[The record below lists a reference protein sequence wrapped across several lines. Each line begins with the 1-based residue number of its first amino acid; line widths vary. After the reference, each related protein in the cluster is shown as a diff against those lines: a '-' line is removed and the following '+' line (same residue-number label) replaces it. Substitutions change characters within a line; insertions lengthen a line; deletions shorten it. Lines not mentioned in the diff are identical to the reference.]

1 MIGDQIPKM
10 SLIFHMPRNYVMVK
24 NQGVV
29 SSSLESHETKMKI
42 NALIEHLKYSSQNR
56 SEALKGQICF
66 RQFHE

>member
-1 MIGDQIPKM
+1 
-10 SLIFHMPRNYVMVK
+10 MPRNSVMVK

-56 SEALKGQICF
+56 SEALKRQICF

>member
-10 SLIFHMPRNYVMVK
+10 SIIFHVPRNSVMVK

-42 NALIEHLKYSSQNR
+42 NALIEHLKNSSQNR
-56 SEALKGQICF
+56 SEA
-66 RQFHE
+66 